1 MGKLAYLL
9 MPLCFWPLQAPDD
22 NWEKYMLFYMAAIRD
37 RFYPAPK
44 QAAGKVTQ
52 ADKPSVAAQ
61 ANAAILR
68 AA

>member
-22 NWEKYMLFYMAAIRD
+22 NWEKYMLVYMAAIRD

-44 QAAGKVTQ
+44 QAAGK
-52 ADKPSVAAQ
+52 
-61 ANAAILR
+61 
-68 AA
+68 